1 MKKRKF
7 AKDLAFVTVSLL
19 LVLVMLYSGFR
30 LVESTVLR
38 PGQTGEEVASKTVI
52 RDGVAYYPRQ
62 DITTM
67 MVLGIDQ
74 SGPVAASGSYQNP
87 GAADMVMLLIFD
99 EVREVYN
106 ILQLNRDTMVEMPVL
121 GLGGKQAGVFYG
133 QLALAHTYGSGL
145 HDSCENTK
153 KTISDFLNGIY
164 IDYYMALNM
173 DAIGILTDGVG
184 GVTVNVSDDFSK
196 VDDTLKMGQV
206 TLTGEQAVS
215 FVQTRKDVGD
225 QLNLSRIQRQREYID
240 GFLEAFKAQQTS
252 EELLAGL
259 YEDVTPYMVT
269 DCSLTVLSNM
279 VSHYQDYTLGQ
290 ITSLP
295 GENILGEEYFEFY
308 VDEEKLDAYI
318 LELFYAPKG

>member
-99 EVREVYN
+99 EVREV
-106 ILQLNRDTMVEMPVL
+106 
-121 GLGGKQAGVFYG
+121 
-133 QLALAHTYGSGL
+133 
-145 HDSCENTK
+145 
-153 KTISDFLNGIY
+153 
-164 IDYYMALNM
+164 
-173 DAIGILTDGVG
+173 
-184 GVTVNVSDDFSK
+184 
-196 VDDTLKMGQV
+196 
-206 TLTGEQAVS
+206 
-215 FVQTRKDVGD
+215 
-225 QLNLSRIQRQREYID
+225 
-240 GFLEAFKAQQTS
+240 
-252 EELLAGL
+252 
-259 YEDVTPYMVT
+259 
-269 DCSLTVLSNM
+269 
-279 VSHYQDYTLGQ
+279 
-290 ITSLP
+290 
-295 GENILGEEYFEFY
+295 
-308 VDEEKLDAYI
+308 
-318 LELFYAPKG
+318 

>member
-38 PGQTGEEVASKTVI
+38 PGQTGEQVESKTVI

-74 SGPVAASGSYQNP
+74 SGPAVDSGSYQNP

-106 ILQLNRDTMVEMPVL
+106 ILQINRDTMVHMPVL
-121 GLGGKQAGVFYG
+121 GLGGKRAGVFYG
-133 QLALAHTYGSGL
+133 QLALSHTYGSGL
-145 HDSCENTK
+145 QDSCENTK
-153 KTISDFLNGIY
+153 ETLSHFLNGIY

-173 DAIGILTDGVG
+173 DAIAILTDAVG
-184 GVTVNVSDDFSK
+184 GVTVDVTDDFSM
-196 VDDTLKMGQV
+196 VDDTLGMGRV

-215 FVQTRKDVGD
+215 FVRTRKDVGD
-225 QLNLSRIQRQREYID
+225 QLNLSRIQRQREYMD
-240 GFLEAFKAQQTS
+240 GFMKAFREQKSS
-252 EELLAGL
+252 EEFLAGM
-259 YEDVTPYMVT
+259 YEDITPYMVT
-269 DCSLTVLSNM
+269 DSSLTVLSNM
-279 VSHYQDYTLGQ
+279 VSRYGDYTLGE

-295 GENILGEEYFEFY
+295 GENVLGEKYFEFY
-308 VDEEKLDAYI
+308 VDEEKLDDYV